1 MCYNLLGDYMNLREE
16 LFNNQD
22 LKYRDF
28 HKKLVPNV
36 DESKIIGVRVPIVRK
51 IAKSAFQNNAENLC
65 EYYEEKEVFGL
76 TISMKK
82 CSAEEHKKDIS
93 EFVSL
98 IDNWAICDI
107 CTASLKFIA
116 KDKAQYFDFLSSFV
130 GAGEYPTRFA
140 IVALMDFYL
149 DDEYIDRVLDLYK
162 TILSEKYYV
171 NMALAWAY
179 STAFVKYEEKVT
191 GLIKSKTLSP
201 WVQNKTIQKIRE
213 SYRVDNKTK
222 HKLKKYKI

>member
-1 MCYNLLGDYMNLREE
+1 MNLREE
-16 LFNNQD
+16 LFNNRD

-82 CSAEEHKKDIS
+82 CSVEEHKKDIS
-93 EFVSL
+93 DFVSL
-98 IDNWAICDI
+98 IDNWGICDT
-107 CTASLKFIA
+107 CTASMKFIA
-116 KDKAQYFDFLSSFV
+116 KDKTQYFDFLSSFV
-130 GAGEYPTRFA
+130 GAGEYLTRFA
-140 IVALMDFYL
+140 IVALMDYYL

-162 TILSEKYYV
+162 TISSDKYYV

-179 STAFVKYEEKVT
+179 SMAFIKYEEKVF

-213 SYRVDNKTK
+213 SYRVDKETK
-222 HKLKKYKI
+222 EKLKEYKI

>member
-1 MCYNLLGDYMNLREE
+1 MNLREE
-16 LFNNQD
+16 LFKNQD

-28 HKKLVPNV
+28 HKKLIPNV
-36 DESKIIGVRVPIVRK
+36 DESKIIGVRVPVVRK
-51 IAKSAFQNNAENLC
+51 IAKYAFQKSADNFC

-76 TISMKK
+76 TLSMKK
-82 CSAEEHKKDIS
+82 CSVEEHKKDIS

-98 IDNWAICDI
+98 IDNWGICDT
-107 CTASLKFIA
+107 CTASMKFIA
-116 KDKAQYFDFLSSFV
+116 KDKTQYFDFLSSFV

-162 TILSEKYYV
+162 TILSDKYYV

-179 STAFVKYEEKVT
+179 SMAFIKYEEKVF

-213 SYRVDNKTK
+213 SYRVDSETK
-222 HKLKKYKI
+222 NKLKEYKI

>member
-16 LFNNQD
+16 LFNNRD

-65 EYYEEKEVFGL
+65 EYYEEKEVLGL

-82 CSAEEHKKDIS
+82 CSVEEHKKDIS

-98 IDNWAICDI
+98 IDNW
-107 CTASLKFIA
+107 
-116 KDKAQYFDFLSSFV
+116 
-130 GAGEYPTRFA
+130 
-140 IVALMDFYL
+140 
-149 DDEYIDRVLDLYK
+149 
-162 TILSEKYYV
+162 
-171 NMALAWAY
+171 
-179 STAFVKYEEKVT
+179 
-191 GLIKSKTLSP
+191 
-201 WVQNKTIQKIRE
+201 
-213 SYRVDNKTK
+213 
-222 HKLKKYKI
+222 

>member
-1 MCYNLLGDYMNLREE
+1 MNLREE
-16 LFNNQD
+16 LFNNRD

-76 TISMKK
+76 TISMKNALPRSIK
-82 CSAEEHKKDIS
+82 RIYPSLSALLTIGQYATFAQHLLNLSQRTRLSILTFSHHCRSRGISYKICNSCS
-93 EFVSL
+93 
-98 IDNWAICDI
+98 
-107 CTASLKFIA
+107 
-116 KDKAQYFDFLSSFV
+116 Y
-130 GAGEYPTRFA
+130 G
-140 IVALMDFYL
+140 FYL

-179 STAFVKYEEKVT
+179 STAFVKYEEK
-191 GLIKSKTLSP
+191 
-201 WVQNKTIQKIRE
+201 
-213 SYRVDNKTK
+213 
-222 HKLKKYKI
+222 

>member
-1 MCYNLLGDYMNLREE
+1 MNLREE
-16 LFNNQD
+16 LFNNRD

-98 IDNWAICDI
+98 IDNWGICDI

-171 NMALAWAY
+171 NMALAWL
-179 STAFVKYEEKVT
+179 TA
-191 GLIKSKTLSP
+191 LLLL
-201 WVQNKTIQKIRE
+201 NMR
-213 SYRVDNKTK
+213 
-222 HKLKKYKI
+222 KK

>member
-16 LFNNQD
+16 LFKNRD

-93 EFVSL
+93 EFAALL
-98 IDNWAICDI
+98 II
-107 CTASLKFIA
+107 
-116 KDKAQYFDFLSSFV
+116 
-130 GAGEYPTRFA
+130 GEYATFAQHLLNLSQRTRLSILTFSHH
-140 IVALMDFYL
+140 
-149 DDEYIDRVLDLYK
+149 
-162 TILSEKYYV
+162 LSEQG
-171 NMALAWAY
+171 NILQD
-179 STAFVKYEEKVT
+179 
-191 GLIKSKTLSP
+191 L
-201 WVQNKTIQKIRE
+201 Q
-213 SYRVDNKTK
+213 
-222 HKLKKYKI
+222 

>member
-1 MCYNLLGDYMNLREE
+1 MNLREE
-16 LFNNQD
+16 LFNNRD
-22 LKYRDF
+22 LKYHDF

-76 TISMKK
+76 TLSMKK
-82 CSAEEHKKDIS
+82 CSVEEHKKDIS
-93 EFVSL
+93 DFVSL
-98 IDNWAICDI
+98 IDNWGICDT
-107 CTASLKFIA
+107 CTASMKFIA
-116 KDKAQYFDFLSSFV
+116 KDKTQYFDFLSSYI

-140 IVALMDFYL
+140 IVALMDYYL

-162 TILSEKYYV
+162 TISSDKYYV

-179 STAFVKYEEKVT
+179 SMAFIKYEEKVFD
-191 GLIKSKTLSP
+191 LIKSKTLSP

-213 SYRVDNKTK
+213 SYRVDKETK
-222 HKLKKYKI
+222 EKLKEYKI

>member
-1 MCYNLLGDYMNLREE
+1 MNLREE
-16 LFNNQD
+16 LFNNRD

-82 CSAEEHKKDIS
+82 CSVEEHKKDIS
-93 EFVSL
+93 DFVSL
-98 IDNWAICDI
+98 IDNWGICDT
-107 CTASLKFIA
+107 CTASMKFIA
-116 KDKAQYFDFLSSFV
+116 KDKTQYFDFLSSYI
-130 GAGEYPTRFA
+130 GTGEYPTRFA
-140 IVALMDFYL
+140 IVALMDYYL
-149 DDEYIDRVLDLYK
+149 DDDYIDCVFDLYK
-162 TILSEKYYV
+162 TISSDKYYV

-179 STAFVKYEEKVT
+179 STAFVKYEEKVI

-213 SYRVDNKTK
+213 SYRVDKETK
-222 HKLKKYKI
+222 EKLKEYKI

>member
-1 MCYNLLGDYMNLREE
+1 MNLREE
-16 LFNNQD
+16 LFNNRD

-76 TISMKK
+76 TLSMKK
-82 CSAEEHKKDIS
+82 CSVEEHKKDIS
-93 EFVSL
+93 DFVSL
-98 IDNWAICDI
+98 IDNWGICDT
-107 CTASLKFIA
+107 CTASMKFIA
-116 KDKAQYFDFLSSFV
+116 KDKTQYFDFLSSFV

-140 IVALMDFYL
+140 IVALMDYYL

-162 TILSEKYYV
+162 TISSEKYYV

-179 STAFVKYEEKVT
+179 SMAFIKYEEKSV
-191 GLIKSKTLSP
+191 
-201 WVQNKTIQKIRE
+201 RF
-213 SYRVDNKTK
+213 D
-222 HKLKKYKI
+222 

>member
-1 MCYNLLGDYMNLREE
+1 MNLREE
-16 LFNNQD
+16 LFNNRD

-76 TISMKK
+76 TLSMKK
-82 CSAEEHKKDIS
+82 CSVEEHKKDIS
-93 EFVSL
+93 DFVSL
-98 IDNWAICDI
+98 IDNWGICDT
-107 CTASLKFIA
+107 CTASMKFIA
-116 KDKAQYFDFLSSFV
+116 KDKTQYFDFLSSFI

-140 IVALMDFYL
+140 IVALMDYYL
-149 DDEYIDRVLDLYK
+149 DDEYIDSVLDLYK
-162 TILSEKYYV
+162 TISSDKYYV

-179 STAFVKYEEKVT
+179 SMSLIKYEEKVFC
-191 GLIKSKTLSP
+191 LIKSKTLSP

-213 SYRVDNKTK
+213 SYRVDKETK
-222 HKLKKYKI
+222 EKLKEYKI

>member
-1 MCYNLLGDYMNLREE
+1 MNLREE
-16 LFNNQD
+16 LFNNRD

-28 HKKLVPNV
+28 HKKLVPHV

-76 TISMKK
+76 TLSMKK
-82 CSAEEHKKDIS
+82 CSVEEHKKDIS
-93 EFVSL
+93 DFVSI
-98 IDNWAICDI
+98 IDNWGICDT
-107 CTASLKFIA
+107 CTASMKFIA
-116 KDKAQYFDFLSSFV
+116 KDKAQYFDFLSSYI

-140 IVALMDFYL
+140 IVALMDYYL
-149 DDEYIDRVLDLYK
+149 DVEYIDSVLDLYK
-162 TILSEKYYV
+162 TISSDKYYV

-179 STAFVKYEEKVT
+179 STAFVKYEEKVF

-213 SYRVDNKTK
+213 SYRVDKEIK
-222 HKLKKYKI
+222 EKLKEYKI

>member
-1 MCYNLLGDYMNLREE
+1 MNLRQE
-16 LFNNQD
+16 LFNNRD

-82 CSAEEHKKDIS
+82 CSVEEHKKDIS
-93 EFVSL
+93 DFVSL
-98 IDNWAICDI
+98 IDNWGICDT
-107 CTASLKFIA
+107 CSASMKFIA
-116 KDKAQYFDFLSSFV
+116 KDKTRYFDFLSSFI

-140 IVALMDFYL
+140 IVALMDYYL

-162 TILSEKYYV
+162 TISSDKYYV

-179 STAFVKYEEKVT
+179 SMAFIKYEEKVI

-213 SYRVDNKTK
+213 SYRVDKEIK
-222 HKLKKYKI
+222 EKLKEYKI

>member
-1 MCYNLLGDYMNLREE
+1 MNLREE
-16 LFNNQD
+16 LFNNRD

-76 TISMKK
+76 TLSMKK
-82 CSAEEHKKDIS
+82 CSVEEHKKDIS
-93 EFVSL
+93 DFVSL
-98 IDNWAICDI
+98 IDNWGICDT
-107 CTASLKFIA
+107 CTASMKFIA
-116 KDKAQYFDFLSSFV
+116 KDKAQYFDFLSSFI

-140 IVALMDFYL
+140 IVALMDYYL
-149 DDEYIDRVLDLYK
+149 DDDYIDRVFDLYK
-162 TILSEKYYV
+162 TISSDKYYV

-179 STAFVKYEEKVT
+179 SMAFIKYEEKVF
-191 GLIKSKTLSP
+191 GLIKSKILSP

-213 SYRVDNKTK
+213 SYRVDCETK
-222 HKLKKYKI
+222 DKLKGYKF